1 MGGDF
6 LASQGRHPEQNP
18 PFYHRGGS
26 MGRHTLPPLP
36 EHLAEG
42 GGEGAKKRPHF
53 FAETSAFL
61 CGNVRTSRRKVP
73 HFQRQSPDVSATP
86 DKHRNFRC
94 PQAWGISRNLQK
106 RHRKTSRPASQP
118 RVGGKSRHRA
128 RNPTRGTLTGAVRR
142 GGIYG
147 TPSRLC
153 PQDKKKSASAV
164 HRGTCRCGFF
174 RGTLSFRLPSRRIA
188 CRALRSGF
196 SAP

>member
-6 LASQGRHPEQNP
+6 LGIPGEASGTKPSVLPQGRLHGKAHPSP
-18 PFYHRGGS
+18 ASG
-26 MGRHTLPPLP
+26 
-36 EHLAEG
+36 
-42 GGEGAKKRPHF
+42 
-53 FAETSAFL
+53 TSCRRRRRRREKTSTFL

-94 PQAWGISRNLQK
+94 PQAWGISRTLQK